1 MKKRVLVTGMA
12 LAMAM
17 SMLTGCGSSKK
28 DDYEADVKALTSYTD
43 SDKLDTE
50 DLDKMVDQM
59 QDLVSDLSM
68 KTSEGK
74 DVKKSLQNMVDA
86 TEDLVNLLSDD
97 DPDQDKMTELSDK
110 IQDATDEA
118 QDTLKDFKKAAEDA
132 GVSDDLLD
140 ELSID

>member
-17 SMLTGCGSSKK
+17 AMLTGCGNAKS
-28 DDYEADVKALTSYTD
+28 DYEADVKALTSYTD
-43 SDKLDTE
+43 SEQLDTE

-74 DVKKSLQNMVDA
+74 DVKKGLQNMVDA

-97 DPDQDKMTELSDK
+97 EPDEDKMTELSDK

-118 QDTLKDFKKAAEDA
+118 QDKLKDFKKAAEDA